1 VKPPWRVNG
10 FVNQTLR
17 NEQEGVENAAMI
29 RGSVSIR
36 SVSAMPVVACALNP
50 QDESSSSSLTSTNV
64 WVLTSFQ
71 LHTRKVAGSIPA
83 GTTGVIIGVSG
94 LKTPFGGPRIPLGNR
109 RYGAKMGP
117 NWRQLP
123 PS

>member
-1 VKPPWRVNG
+1 LKAPAPVGRGHVKPPWRVNG

-36 SVSAMPVVACALNP
+36 SVSAIPVVGCALNP

-64 WVLTSFQ
+64 SPLTSRPPEK
-71 LHTRKVAGSIPA
+71 LKVAA
-83 GTTGVIIGVSG
+83 RRTTGRVPELSLAEHTSI
-94 LKTPFGGPRIPLGNR
+94 
-109 RYGAKMGP
+109 
-117 NWRQLP
+117 
-123 PS
+123 